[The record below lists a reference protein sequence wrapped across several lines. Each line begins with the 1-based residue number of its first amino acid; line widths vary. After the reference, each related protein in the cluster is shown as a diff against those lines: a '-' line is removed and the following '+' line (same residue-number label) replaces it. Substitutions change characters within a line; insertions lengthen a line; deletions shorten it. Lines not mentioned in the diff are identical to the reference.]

1 MFRVVGKVVAGAGM
15 GKDDQPVSIK
25 RDPRQEFRE
34 LCRAGAELAGKHRVR
49 TYGAF
54 VHSAHRDT
62 KLIPRSFA
70 EVAGLLGG
78 ISVKIDVNVVVGDD
92 VCVFHTQE
100 VTQSGQRRMAACEQ
114 QLFFCEHQP
123 ESP

>member
-1 MFRVVGKVVAGAGM
+1 M
-15 GKDDQPVSIK
+15 
-25 RDPRQEFRE
+25 
-34 LCRAGAELAGKHRVR
+34 R

-54 VHSAHRDT
+54 VHSAHRDA

-70 EVAGLLGG
+70 EIAGLLGG
-78 ISVKIDVNVVVGDD
+78 ISVKIDVNVVVGDY

-100 VTQSGQRRMAACEQ
+100 VTQSGQRGKAACEQ
-114 QLFFCEHQP
+114 PLFFCEHLP

>member
-1 MFRVVGKVVAGAGM
+1 MIRVVGEVIAGAGM
-15 GKDDQPVSIK
+15 GKDGQSVSIK
-25 RDPRQEFRE
+25 RDPRQEFQE

-70 EVAGLLGG
+70 EIAGLLGG

-100 VTQSGQRRMAACEQ
+100 VTQSGQRRKAACEQ
-114 QLFFCEHQP
+114 PLFFCEHLP